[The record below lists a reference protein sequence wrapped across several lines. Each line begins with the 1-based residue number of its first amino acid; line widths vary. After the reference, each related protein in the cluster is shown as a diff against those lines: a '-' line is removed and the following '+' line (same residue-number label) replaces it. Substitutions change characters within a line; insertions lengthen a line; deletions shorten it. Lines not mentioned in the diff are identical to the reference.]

1 MSFHKFSFSPA
12 KEYVKEQ
19 IPVISKKEAEAREN
33 VMLLGGLAIGLM
45 AGVVIGAGI
54 AALTTPQSGS
64 DARKNIREKTDS
76 AVCGVKD
83 TSVRMAD
90 KVKNTADGVVG
101 KIKDKFID
109 EDEVVVEYTIRYDDE
124 DTATIAAC
132 CCESEM
138 EDSECCDKEA
148 SAEACDDE
156 GSAEEEPAEAV
167 QEETTE

>member
-83 TSVRMAD
+83 TSARMAD

-124 DTATIAAC
+124 DAATIAAC
-132 CCESEM
+132 CCESET
-138 EDSECCDKEA
+138 EDGECCDN
-148 SAEACDDE
+148 EACDDE
-156 GSAEEEPAEAV
+156 APVEENPAETPR
-167 QEETTE
+167 EEKPTE

>member
-83 TSVRMAD
+83 TSARMAD
-90 KVKNTADGVVG
+90 KVKDAADEMVG

-124 DTATIAAC
+124 KEATVADC
-132 CCESEM
+132 CCEAADEDVCCCEETSE
-138 EDSECCDKEA
+138 EESCGVA
-148 SAEACDDE
+148 SAEESSDE
-156 GSAEEEPAEAV
+156 AL
-167 QEETTE
+167 QEENQAE